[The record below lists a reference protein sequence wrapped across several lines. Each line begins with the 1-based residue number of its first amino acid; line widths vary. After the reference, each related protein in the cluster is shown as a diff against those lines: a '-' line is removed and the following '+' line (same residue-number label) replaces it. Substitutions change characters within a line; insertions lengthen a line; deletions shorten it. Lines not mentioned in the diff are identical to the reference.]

1 VALKTVVARLSVD
14 KGEATLLRW
23 LGARPRDH
31 PGANHIVQLHDSFQ
45 IHGPNGTHQVLVMDV
60 LQSFYSVCSERAFS
74 SAIAE
79 CLSSANVGVG
89 VSSAGSGGA
98 LW

>member
-1 VALKTVVARLSVD
+1 VARLSVD
-14 KGEATLLRW
+14 KGEATLLKW
-23 LGARPRDH
+23 LSARPRDH
-31 PGANHIVQLHDSFQ
+31 PGSNHVVQLHDSFQ
-45 IHGPNGTHQVLVMDV
+45 IHGPNGTHQR
-60 LQSFYSVCSERAFS
+60 EGFS
-74 SAIAE
+74 STIAE